1 MSVMTFSRISGVVL
15 FGLAACLPG
24 SRIGAFEATDGA
36 AVEKTP
42 LQTFATPRAALQAG
56 LEGFRSGNAASAIEA
71 LKYAAAGGE
80 LLAQWKLA
88 KIYANGD
95 GVPRDDIKA
104 YDYFS
109 QIVTNYDEDDP
120 NRRDRAVV
128 SSALVS
134 LGNYTLNGIANSKVR
149 ADPQRALQMFQFAA
163 TTFGD
168 ANAQYNLARMH
179 LDGAGVDKD
188 GREAIRWLFLAA
200 DKGHLQAHC
209 AALGGDRAV
218 VDNAPLAVSIRMR
231 QQHSLELC
239 GQVEA
244 LHLGDWGVGE
254 NVARILCRDRCD
266 LNGKPIESMRLV
278 KYLHELRKV

>member
-1 MSVMTFSRISGVVL
+1 MPTLTFSRVSGVVV
-15 FGLAACLPG
+15 FGLVACLPG

-36 AVEKTP
+36 AVEKAP

-56 LEGFRSGNAASAIEA
+56 LEGFRSGNATSAIEA

-95 GVPRDDIKA
+95 DGVPRDDLKA

-109 QIVTNYDEDDP
+109 QIVKNYDEDDP
-120 NRRDRAVV
+120 NRRDLAIV

-134 LGNYTLNGIANSKVR
+134 LGVYNLNGIANSEVR
-149 ADPQRALQMFQFAA
+149 PDPQRALQMFRFAA
-163 TTFGD
+163 TRFGD
-168 ANAQYNLARMH
+168 ANAQYNLARMI

-200 DKGHLQAHC
+200 DKGHVQA
-209 AALGGDRAV
+209 
-218 VDNAPLAVSIRMR
+218 
-231 QQHSLELC
+231 
-239 GQVEA
+239 EA
-244 LHLGDWGVGE
+244 LLGQTLFTGREDVQPQRARGLMWLTLAREAAIDSKKDKWIIDLYDKAVASANEDDRQNALAYLE
-254 NVARILCRDRCD
+254 NHPKRR
-266 LNGKPIESMRLV
+266 N
-278 KYLHELRKV
+278 

>member
-1 MSVMTFSRISGVVL
+1 MPMLTFSRISGVLL

-24 SRIGAFEATDGA
+24 RIGAFEGADGA
-36 AVEKTP
+36 SIEKAP

-56 LEGFRSGNAASAIEA
+56 LEGFRSGNAISAIEA

-109 QIVTNYDEDDP
+109 QIVANYDEDDP
-120 NRRDRAVV
+120 NRRDLAVV

-134 LGNYTLNGIANSKVR
+134 LGNYNLNGIANSKVR

-168 ANAQYNLARMH
+168 ANAQYDLARMH

-200 DKGHLQAHC
+200 DKGHLQAE
-209 AALGGDRAV
+209 ALLGQILFTGREGVRPRRALGLMWLT
-218 VDNAPLAVSIRMR
+218 LAREAAIDFQKGPMDHR
-231 QQHSLELC
+231 SL
-239 GQVEA
+239 
-244 LHLGDWGVGE
+244 
-254 NVARILCRDRCD
+254 
-266 LNGKPIESMRLV
+266 
-278 KYLHELRKV
+278 